1 MSYQLRR
8 PPKPRGVT
16 QGSGTTKINSTTM
29 AYLNNYDPTFDVNS
43 VYTTYKL
50 KNSTSTSPQTSLT
63 MHSSFLFLFLFAS
76 LVQVVAFFIHH
87 RRTNKKRDNYRNLG
101 LSLRVEEQE
110 YRHVQYNRL
119 PTGGNLKSRK
129 SSHPS
134 PKHPGLDRVPT
145 FPIRL
150 EIMKLLRIVGIRLV
164 AHGVQSKPRRVWIS
178 IDDRSLV
185 WQSEFKT
192 KLPNNVGASSLLS
205 VRGPLHRMDWGD
217 VKYIDVGKHTDSL
230 LRATSVKEGYC
241 FSILTMNGSLD
252 LQAKSQLERDS
263 LVSCLGSMLD
273 EYNGG
278 EDWRA
283 SYHNGSDSG
292 ASMLSSSLISQ
303 DAVPAS
309 MCPDI

>member
-1 MSYQLRR
+1 MSYQLRG
-8 PPKPRGVT
+8 PPKPGEADT
-16 QGSGTTKINSTTM
+16 HKINSTSI
-29 AYLNNYDPTFDVNS
+29 AYLNNYDPTFDVDS
-43 VYTTYKL
+43 IYTTYKL
-50 KNSTSTSPQTSLT
+50 NNSTSNALSSQPASTMQSSL
-63 MHSSFLFLFLFAS
+63 MFLFLIVC
-76 LVQVVAFFIHH
+76 LVQMIAFFHH
-87 RRTNKKRDNYRNLG
+87 YKRTHKKRDNYQTLG
-101 LSLRVEEQE
+101 LSQRVEEQE
-110 YRHVQYNRL
+110 QRYVQYNRL
-119 PTGGNLKSRK
+119 PAGGNLKSRR

-134 PKHPGLDRVPT
+134 PKHPALGRVPT

-150 EIMKLLRIVGIRLV
+150 ETMKLLRIVGIRLV
-164 AHGVQSKPRRVWIS
+164 AHGIQSKPRRVWIS

-205 VRGPLHRMDWGD
+205 VRGPVHRIDWGD

-230 LRATSVKEGYC
+230 KRSTSVKEGLC
-241 FSILTMNGSLD
+241 FSLLTLNGSLD

-278 EDWRA
+278 EEWRT
-283 SYHNGSDSG
+283 SYYNGSESG
-292 ASMLSSSLISQ
+292 VSMVSSSLISN
-303 DAVPAS
+303 DSIPAS